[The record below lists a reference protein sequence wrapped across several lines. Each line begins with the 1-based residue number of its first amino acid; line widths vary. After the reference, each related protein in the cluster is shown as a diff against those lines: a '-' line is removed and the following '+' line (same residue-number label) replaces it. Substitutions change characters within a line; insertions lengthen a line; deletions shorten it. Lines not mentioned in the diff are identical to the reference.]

1 MSATF
6 LESGWLHECNNKI
19 KETMYKHLFTAYG
32 LLTLLIT
39 LGSCSSDET
48 LATER
53 TDITFETGVRK
64 E

>member
-1 MSATF
+1 
-6 LESGWLHECNNKI
+6 
-19 KETMYKHLFTAYG
+19 MYKHLFTAYG

-53 TDITFETGVRK
+53 TDITFETGVAQRVMNTTWGPRRR
-64 E
+64 